1 MSSILKKLNKKSL
14 IVLTGL
20 CLILLFTIF
29 NITKKDKLKEIK
41 TVELLSGNRNYEE
54 QEEGAWNLEKSAKW
68 TGFHKAQIEFN
79 FDSIA
84 KTSGNYEDVLL
95 VIDVSGSMEG
105 NKLDKVKSDA
115 KELSESLLSNPN
127 NKVGIITFES
137 SSNIELDLTNDLDT
151 VLDKIDSLSTLGC
164 TNYYQALVN
173 VNSILENYTKESNRD
188 FVVLFLTDGY
198 PNEENPNEVGEYTIL
213 KDNYP
218 YIDIAGIQYEMG
230 DDILDPIV
238 QISDRQYIADM
249 DTLNNVLF
257 EAASNAELFEN
268 VEVIDYI
275 NEDFKI
281 NSEED
286 IHPSIGTA
294 KLENDNGKQK
304 VIWTIPS
311 DNLRTGVRAKLTID
325 VELQEDSYDK
335 EYVITNEKEEIK
347 VKIPDEPEE
356 QQSTTIKPTL
366 KNKYEVVYDGN
377 SPSDCNV
384 SNVPSKKTYSPYEP
398 VTIEDNAICNGYNFK
413 KWNIITQDVSKP
425 NNKTFIM
432 PDSDVNLIAK
442 WGKIN
447 VSKAM
452 NGEVYRGGVLYN
464 VVKNDAEV
472 GTNAAEYTGEV
483 TDTYDE
489 QGNEKIYYYKG
500 ENPNNN
506 VIFANYCWKMVRTT
520 TTGGVKMIYNG
531 IPTNGTCNNTG
542 TNSQIGT
549 SKFNPNFNSPAYV
562 GYMYNT
568 VYTYT
573 DGAATSGSLY
583 GTNVS
588 FANGTYTLTNTSTKK
603 DANHHYS
610 CNNITGS
617 CTTVRYYYYDNY
629 YIELSGGKNIQ
640 TALDEMLNS
649 DNVNNTN
656 STIKTTIDN
665 WYASNMTNYTDYLED
680 TVFCNDR
687 SMSNYESSGWNP
699 NGGSLVTGVLNFGAY
714 SRNIANLK
722 CTNVT
727 DRFSISNNKAK
738 LTYPVGLLS
747 MDEALLAR
755 TTSKYSSDNYYLKSG
770 KYWIGSP
777 YYFIYFSADGSSVD
791 SSGRIVN
798 YDVSRTNGAR
808 PVVSLKTGTIYS
820 EGDGSVNSPYVIDL
834 DETRRLRNKKI
845 IYFEKPNEW
854 ATPYAYLTGDIENSW
869 PGIKLNQVKGNLYS
883 FKITNSM
890 IPDGKNDNNLN
901 FEIQF
906 NNGGSTTNSNSQY
919 KYKLS
924 KVNFDGFNKV
934 YKITSGSTSTNEQST
949 GVWETYQDKNIL
961 GRIYLN
967 VPDAWEYPHAYVYR
981 PSDEYKPLGDWP
993 GVELTNYKDNK
1004 YYFEITSDMIDD
1016 DITNYTVSFNNG
1028 GTNYNQS
1035 DASKKYKLSDVNLIG
1050 YDKVYNPLTNY
1061 NSVSGNSTGEW
1072 LDLD

>member
-198 PNEENPNEVGEYTIL
+198 PNEENPNEVGEYMIL

-230 DDILDPIV
+230 EDVLEPILN
-238 QISDRQYIADM
+238 ISDRQYIADM

-325 VELQEDSYDK
+325 VVLQEDSYDK

-398 VTIEDNAICNGYNFK
+398 VTIEDNAVCNGYNFK
-413 KWNIITQDVSKP
+413 EWNITTQDVSKP

-452 NGEVYRGGVLYN
+452 DGEVYQKPTLYET
-464 VVKNDAEV
+464 VKYDAEV
-472 GTNAAEYTGEV
+472 GTYAAEYTGEV

-506 VIFANYCWKMVRTT
+506 VIFGNFCWQIVRTT
-520 TTGGVKMIYNG
+520 ATGGVKMIYNG
-531 IPTNGTCNNTG
+531 IPNDGKCNNTG
-542 TNSQIGT
+542 TSSQIGT
-549 SKFNPNFNSPAYV
+549 SAFNSSYKSPAYV
-562 GYMYNT
+562 GYMYNK
-568 VYTYT
+568 VYTWENEST
-573 DGAATSGSLY
+573 SSGALY
-583 GTNVS
+583 GNGVEYDGTN
-588 FANGTYTLTNTSTKK
+588 YTLKNTSTTK
-603 DANHHYS
+603 DATHHYT
-610 CNNITGS
+610 CNNTTGTCS
-617 CTTVRYYYYDNY
+617 TVRYYYSYGY
-629 YIELSGGKNIQ
+629 YIVLDGAQNIEE
-640 TALDEMLNS
+640 ALNEMLKN
-649 DNVNNTN
+649 DNVNSTN

-665 WYASNMTNYTDYLED
+665 WYSSNMTSYTDYLED

-687 SMSNYESSGWNP
+687 SISNLGGWNP
-699 NGGSLVTGVLNFGAY
+699 SGGSLTKYLYFGANL
-714 SRNIANLK
+714 RDTANLK
-722 CTNVT
+722 CTNET
-727 DRFSISNNKAK
+727 DRFSISNSKAK

-747 MDEALLAR
+747 MDETLLGK
-755 TTSKYSSDNYYLKSG
+755 TTSKYSSNNYYLKTGSY
-770 KYWIGSP
+770 YWAGSP
-777 YYFIYFSADGSSVD
+777 SSFLYNGAYEWGVA
-791 SSGRIVN
+791 SSGDLNNNVVN
-798 YDVSRTNGAR
+798 NTNGVR
-808 PVVSLKTGTIYS
+808 PAVSLIPGTVYS
-820 EGDGSVNSPYVIDL
+820 DGDGSKNNPYVV
-834 DETRRLRNKKI
+834 ETN
-845 IYFEKPNEW
+845 
-854 ATPYAYLTGDIENSW
+854 
-869 PGIKLNQVKGNLYS
+869 
-883 FKITNSM
+883 
-890 IPDGKNDNNLN
+890 
-901 FEIQF
+901 
-906 NNGGSTTNSNSQY
+906 
-919 KYKLS
+919 
-924 KVNFDGFNKV
+924 
-934 YKITSGSTSTNEQST
+934 
-949 GVWETYQDKNIL
+949 
-961 GRIYLN
+961 
-967 VPDAWEYPHAYVYR
+967 
-981 PSDEYKPLGDWP
+981 
-993 GVELTNYKDNK
+993 
-1004 YYFEITSDMIDD
+1004 
-1016 DITNYTVSFNNG
+1016 
-1028 GTNYNQS
+1028 
-1035 DASKKYKLSDVNLIG
+1035 
-1050 YDKVYNPLTNY
+1050 
-1061 NSVSGNSTGEW
+1061 
-1072 LDLD
+1072 